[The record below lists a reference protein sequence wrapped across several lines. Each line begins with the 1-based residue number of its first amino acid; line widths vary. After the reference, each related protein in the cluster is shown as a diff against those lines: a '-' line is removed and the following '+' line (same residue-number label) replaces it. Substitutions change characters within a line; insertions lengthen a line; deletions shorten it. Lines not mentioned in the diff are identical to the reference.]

1 MQIVSMV
8 LLGFAL
14 DAILG
19 DPPTWPHPVKLM
31 GDLIAILTT
40 WLNKPTYA
48 HGLRKLFGLV
58 IWLVIVVGSFSVVL
72 GILGGISIIPGL
84 SGWVISIIQFVVGTY
99 ICYTCLSIKGLA
111 VESHK
116 IMQSLDAGN
125 LKKARKQVG
134 MIVGRD
140 TQNLSA
146 DEVCK
151 ATIETI
157 AENTSDGVIA
167 PLFYLLLGGPA
178 LGIAYKAVNTLDS
191 MIGYKNEKYS
201 DIGLGS
207 AKIDDIVGYIPARL
221 TWLFLLAACM
231 LLGYDTQQA
240 YSVGIHD
247 RKNHRSPNSGFSE
260 SVMAGALKLKL
271 GGPHYYFGEL
281 VDKPYIGTIVLNPE
295 KATVGK
301 TEEAIHMLYA
311 AAIIGLL
318 AIVSLTLI
326 FLFITS

>member
-1 MQIVSMV
+1 MV
-8 LLGFAL
+8 LCGFVL

-31 GDLIAILTT
+31 GKLIAILTKV
-40 WLNKPTYA
+40 LNRPTYT
-48 HGLRKLFGLV
+48 HGLKKCFGLI
-58 IWLVIVVGSFSVVL
+58 IWIIVVGGSFAAVL
-72 GILGGISIIPGL
+72 LIFWAISLITFVPVQAV
-84 SGWVISIIQFVVGTY
+84 SAIQFIVGAY
-99 ICYTCLSIKGLA
+99 LCYTCLSIKGLA

-116 IMQSLDAGN
+116 IMASLNAGD
-125 LKKARKQVG
+125 LDKARYQVG

-140 TQNLSA
+140 TQSLSA
-146 DEVCK
+146 DQICK

-191 MIGYKNEKYS
+191 MIGYKNEKYG
-201 DIGLGS
+201 DIGMVS
-207 AKIDDIVGYIPARL
+207 ARIDDVVGFIPARL
-221 TWLFLLAACM
+221 TWLFLLAACA
-231 LLGYDTQQA
+231 LLGYDSKLA

-260 SVMAGALKLKL
+260 SVVAGALKLKL

-281 VDKPYIGTIVLNPE
+281 VNKPYIGTIVPDPE
-295 KATVGK
+295 EATVGK
-301 TEEAIHMLYA
+301 IEETIHMLYA

-318 AIVSLTLI
+318 AITSLALI
-326 FLFITS
+326 FYA

>member
-8 LLGFAL
+8 LCGFVL
-14 DAILG
+14 DTILG

-31 GDLIAILTT
+31 GKLIAVLTRE
-40 WLNKPTYA
+40 LNRPAYA
-48 HGLRKLFGLV
+48 HRLRKFLGLV
-58 IWLVIVVGSFSVVL
+58 IWLIVVGSSFAVVWL
-72 GILGGISIIPGL
+72 LFWGISLIT
-84 SGWVISIIQFVVGTY
+84 WVPVQVVTAIQFIVGTY
-99 ICYTCLSIKGLA
+99 LCYTCLSIKGLS

-116 IMQSLDAGN
+116 IMRSLKAGN
-125 LKKARKQVG
+125 LQKAREQVG

-140 TQNLSA
+140 TQHLSA
-146 DEVCK
+146 DQVCK
-151 ATIETI
+151 ATIETV
-157 AENTSDGVIA
+157 AENTSDGVVA

-191 MIGYKNEKYS
+191 MIGYKNEQDG
-201 DIGLGS
+201 DIGMVS
-207 AKIDDIVGYIPARL
+207 AKIDDVVGFIPARL

-231 LLGYDTQQA
+231 LLGYDTKLA

-260 SVMAGALKLKL
+260 SIVAGALKLKL

-281 VDKPYIGTIVLNPE
+281 VDKPYIGTTVPNPQV
-295 KATVGK
+295 ATVTK
-301 TEEAIHMLYA
+301 IEETIRMLYA

-318 AIVSLTLI
+318 ALTSLTLI
-326 FLFITS
+326 FYA

>member
-8 LLGFAL
+8 LCGFVL
-14 DAILG
+14 DSILG

-31 GDLIAILTT
+31 GKLIAFLTKF
-40 WLNKPTYA
+40 LNQPRFP
-48 HGLRKLFGLV
+48 HILRKFFGLV
-58 IWLVIVVGSFSVVL
+58 IWLVVVGFSFSAVL
-72 GILGGISIIPGL
+72 MIFWAVSLMTFIPA
-84 SGWVISIIQFVVGTY
+84 SAVTIIQFIIGAY
-99 ICYTCLSIKGLA
+99 LCYTCLSMKGLA

-116 IMQSLDAGN
+116 IMKSLRNHN
-125 LKKARKQVG
+125 LKQARHQVG

-146 DEVCK
+146 DQVCK

-191 MIGYKNEKYS
+191 MIGYKNEKYG
-201 DIGLGS
+201 DIGMVS
-207 AKIDDIVGYIPARL
+207 ARIDDVVGFIPARL
-221 TWLFLLAACM
+221 TWLFLLAAGA
-231 LLGYDTQQA
+231 LLGYDSKLA

-260 SVMAGALKLKL
+260 SVVAGALKLKL

-281 VDKPYIGTIVLNPE
+281 VTKPYIGTLVQDPE
-295 KATVGK
+295 EATVGK
-301 TEEAIHMLYA
+301 IEETIHMLYA

-318 AIVSLTLI
+318 AMASLSIILYA
-326 FLFITS
+326 